1 MNNEQNQTITSN
13 TTLRY
18 AGFGSRLGAY
28 LIDGLVLFVIAAIL
42 FAILVFSSIFLKP
55 TGGMKV
61 VVLFLQYVLTIL
73 ICLLG
78 MPLYRGIKDPKGK
91 TLGRKVTKTI
101 LVNEDGS
108 EVSVGMSF
116 LRQLLRSLI
125 SSVGITVIVDFI
137 LILTDEKS
145 QTLADKILKTVVVYK

>member
-1 MNNEQNQTITSN
+1 MNNEQNQIIENN

-28 LIDGLVLFVIAAIL
+28 LLDGLVLLGMAAIL
-42 FAILVFSSIFLKP
+42 FAIIVFLTIFLKP
-55 TGGMKV
+55 TGGMRI

-78 MPLYRGIKDPKGK
+78 MTLYRGIKDPTGK

-108 EVSVGMSF
+108 EVSIGMSI
-116 LRQLLRSLI
+116 LRQILKSLL
-125 SSVGITVIVDFI
+125 SSVSCGITFIVDVILVIVDK
-137 LILTDEKS
+137 KS
-145 QTLADKILKTVVVYK
+145 SQ